1 MNDEREVGG
10 GRNSYGCSDADYDI
24 HSYKY
29 NRVLFHNMM
38 GFMDLCLE
46 IDVISR
52 KAIIMYGSTRAD
64 LAGKQYDFDVLMDNI
79 AENHIYSQDYRF
91 FKWQMEIDNLK
102 RLRQETEFQ
111 VHIIGE
117 SGLPEALRV
126 ILTPLSDK
134 DGNINCIY
142 MSAKNIE
149 ADIQRERLMEKEK
162 NAIFAAMSNTYLCV
176 VYANLTLNR
185 CELFANA
192 IVDAVLPRRTEYDK
206 LYEYIYNK
214 VEADYRGK
222 FEKYFCPD
230 AVKKH
235 FSESDEPIVLE
246 TPQLLSDG
254 QHWTELKATIVSDYS
269 DELVI
274 IIFLSIIDG
283 RRQSEIEAKKR
294 LETINEQLR
303 KNLNSEEQ
311 YRQAMVSGAAM
322 VYYINLTANC
332 ITDEMYETI
341 DGVEVDV
348 LNEVGLSAPCRFD
361 EFANRWAEKMVSPQ
375 DRESFKNRYTREHI
389 MQAFLFGKAEIVH
402 EFQSKLRGED
412 SIRVLR
418 HTILIVYDGSAHD
431 MVAMCTVKDVT
442 KLRAEEYKNKISLVK
457 AYESAKQANEAKS
470 DFLSRMSHDIRT
482 PMNAII
488 GMTTIARMNL
498 GDMEKVADCLKKIDM
513 SSAHLLGLL
522 NEVLD
527 MSKIES
533 GNFELG
539 SEQFDIV
546 KLTQNLIEMSR
557 AVIDEKHH
565 KLTLNIGELKH
576 TTVEG
581 DSQRI
586 QQVFVNL
593 LGNAVKYTPPYGNI
607 TISLNEKSS
616 RTPRL
621 GCYEFIFE
629 DNGIGMTQ
637 EYMKHIFDPFSRAED
652 TRINSIEGTGLGLSI
667 AKNIVSMMDGTIQV
681 ESEVNKGSKFTVT
694 IFLKLPDKIYSK
706 EKINRTEN
714 GYNTLYESNYNIYN
728 GKNILLVEDNERNAE
743 VASELIG
750 ITGVNVELAENGRVA
765 VERYMAHEPG
775 YYELIFMDI
784 QLPVMNGYEA
794 AKCIRMLDRE
804 DAKNIPIIAMT
815 ANAFTE
821 DVEAAYSAGMNEHI
835 AKPLEFERLTEVLKK
850 WLG

>member
-1 MNDEREVGG
+1 MNDEQEAGG
-10 GRNSYGCSDADYDI
+10 ERNSYGCSAADYDI

-46 IDVISR
+46 IDVISK
-52 KAIIMYGSTRAD
+52 KAIIMYCGTRTD
-64 LAGKQYDFDVLMDNI
+64 LTGKQYDFDVFMDNI

-91 FKWQMEIDNLK
+91 FKWQMEINNLK

-117 SGLPEALRV
+117 SGLPEAMRV

-134 DGNINCIY
+134 DGNIKCIY

-162 NAIFAAMSNTYLCV
+162 NAIFAAMSNTYLCI

-192 IVDAVLPRRTEYDK
+192 VVDAVLPRRTEYDK

-214 VEADYRGK
+214 VDADYRGK
-222 FEKYFCPD
+222 FEKYFCTA

-235 FSESDEPIVLE
+235 FSESGEPIVLE
-246 TPQLLSDG
+246 LPQLLSDG
-254 QHWTELKATIVSDYS
+254 QHWTELRAAIVSHAS

-274 IIFLSIIDG
+274 IIFISLIDD
-283 RRQSEIEAKKR
+283 RRQSEIEAKQR
-294 LETINEQLR
+294 LESINEQLR
-303 KNLNSEEQ
+303 KNLTSEEQ
-311 YRQAMVSGAAM
+311 YRQAMVSGASM

-348 LNEVGLSAPCRFD
+348 LNEVGLSVPCRFD
-361 EFANRWAEKMVSPQ
+361 EFANKWAEKMVSPQ
-375 DRESFKNRYTREHI
+375 DRESFKKIYNREHI
-389 MQAFLFGKAEIVH
+389 MQSFLDGKAEIVH
-402 EFQSKLRGED
+402 EFQSKLRGEA
-412 SIRVLR
+412 SIRVIR
-418 HTILIVYDGSAHD
+418 HTILIVYDDPAHD

-442 KLRAEEYKNKISLVK
+442 RLRAEEYKNKISLVK
-457 AYESAKQANEAKS
+457 AYESAKQANAAKS

-498 GDMEKVADCLKKIDM
+498 GDMEKVSDCLKKIDM

-527 MSKIES
+527 LSKIEA

-546 KLTQNLIEMSR
+546 KLTQDLIEMSR

-586 QQVFVNL
+586 RQVFVNL

-637 EYMKHIFDPFSRAED
+637 EYMKYIFDPFSRAED

-694 IFLKLPDKIYSK
+694 IFLKLPDTIYQQ

-714 GYNTLYESNYNIYN
+714 GYNTLYESSYNIYS
-728 GKNILLVEDNERNAE
+728 GKNILLVEDNKRNAE

-765 VERYMAHEPG
+765 VERFMAHEPG
-775 YYELIFMDI
+775 YYGLIFMDI
-784 QLPVMNGYEA
+784 QLPVMNGYDA
-794 AKCIRMLDRE
+794 ARCIRMLDRE
-804 DAKNIPIIAMT
+804 DAKSIPIIAMT

-835 AKPLEFERLTEVLKK
+835 AKPLEFGRLTEVLKK

>member
-1 MNDEREVGG
+1 MNDEQEAGG
-10 GRNSYGCSDADYDI
+10 ERNSYGCSAADYDI

-46 IDVISR
+46 IDVISK
-52 KAIIMYGSTRAD
+52 KAIIMYCGTRTD
-64 LAGKQYDFDVLMDNI
+64 LAGKQYDFDVFMDNI

-91 FKWQMEIDNLK
+91 FKWQMEINNLK

-134 DGNINCIY
+134 DGNIKCIY

-162 NAIFAAMSNTYLCV
+162 NAIFAAMSNTYLCI

-192 IVDAVLPRRTEYDK
+192 VVDAVLPRRTEYDK

-214 VEADYRGK
+214 VDADYRGK
-222 FEKYFCPD
+222 FEKYFCTA

-246 TPQLLSDG
+246 LPQLLSDG
-254 QHWTELKATIVSDYS
+254 QHWTELRAAIVSHAS

-274 IIFLSIIDG
+274 IIFLSLIDD
-283 RRQSEIEAKKR
+283 RRQSEIEAKRR
-294 LETINEQLR
+294 LESINEQLR
-303 KNLNSEEQ
+303 KNLTSEEQ
-311 YRQAMVSGAAM
+311 YRHAMVSGASM

-361 EFANRWAEKMVSPQ
+361 EFANKWAEKMVSPQ
-375 DRESFKNRYTREHI
+375 DRESFKKIYNREHI
-389 MQAFLFGKAEIVH
+389 MQSFLDGKAEIVH
-402 EFQSKLRGED
+402 EFQSKLRGEA
-412 SIRVLR
+412 SIRVIR
-418 HTILIVYDGSAHD
+418 HTILIVYDDPAHD

-442 KLRAEEYKNKISLVK
+442 RLRAEEYKNKISLVK
-457 AYESAKQANEAKS
+457 AYESAKQADAAKS

-498 GDMEKVADCLKKIDM
+498 GDMEKVSDCLKKIDM

-527 MSKIES
+527 MSKIEA

-546 KLTQNLIEMSR
+546 KLTQDLIEMSR

-586 QQVFVNL
+586 RQVFVNL

-637 EYMKHIFDPFSRAED
+637 EYMKYIFDPFSRAED

-681 ESEVNKGSKFTVT
+681 ESEVNKGSKFIVT
-694 IFLKLPDKIYSK
+694 IFLKLPDTIYPQ

-714 GYNTLYESNYNIYN
+714 GYNTLYESSYNIYS
-728 GKNILLVEDNERNAE
+728 GKNILLVEDNKRNAE

-750 ITGVNVELAENGRVA
+750 ITGANVELAENGRVA
-765 VERYMAHEPG
+765 VERCMAHEPG

-784 QLPVMNGYEA
+784 QLPVMNGYDA
-794 AKCIRMLDRE
+794 ARCIRMLDRE
-804 DAKNIPIIAMT
+804 DAKSIPIIAMT

-835 AKPLEFERLTEVLKK
+835 AKPLEFGRLTEVLKK

>member
-1 MNDEREVGG
+1 
-10 GRNSYGCSDADYDI
+10 
-24 HSYKY
+24 
-29 NRVLFHNMM
+29 
-38 GFMDLCLE
+38 
-46 IDVISR
+46 
-52 KAIIMYGSTRAD
+52 
-64 LAGKQYDFDVLMDNI
+64 
-79 AENHIYSQDYRF
+79 
-91 FKWQMEIDNLK
+91 
-102 RLRQETEFQ
+102 
-111 VHIIGE
+111 
-117 SGLPEALRV
+117 
-126 ILTPLSDK
+126 
-134 DGNINCIY
+134 
-142 MSAKNIE
+142 
-149 ADIQRERLMEKEK
+149 
-162 NAIFAAMSNTYLCV
+162 
-176 VYANLTLNR
+176 
-185 CELFANA
+185 
-192 IVDAVLPRRTEYDK
+192 
-206 LYEYIYNK
+206 
-214 VEADYRGK
+214 
-222 FEKYFCPD
+222 
-230 AVKKH
+230 
-235 FSESDEPIVLE
+235 
-246 TPQLLSDG
+246 
-254 QHWTELKATIVSDYS
+254 
-269 DELVI
+269 
-274 IIFLSIIDG
+274 
-283 RRQSEIEAKKR
+283 
-294 LETINEQLR
+294 
-303 KNLNSEEQ
+303 
-311 YRQAMVSGAAM
+311 M

-348 LNEVGLSAPCRFD
+348 LNEVGLSVPCRFD
-361 EFANRWAEKMVSPQ
+361 EFANKWAEKMVSPQ
-375 DRESFKNRYTREHI
+375 DRESFKKIYNREHI
-389 MQAFLFGKAEIVH
+389 MQSFLDGKAEIVH
-402 EFQSKLRGED
+402 EFQSKLRGEA
-412 SIRVLR
+412 SIRVIR
-418 HTILIVYDGSAHD
+418 HTILIVYDDPAHD

-442 KLRAEEYKNKISLVK
+442 RLRAEEYKNKISLVK
-457 AYESAKQANEAKS
+457 AYESAKQANAAKS

-498 GDMEKVADCLKKIDM
+498 GDMEKVSDCLKKIDM

-527 MSKIES
+527 MSKIEA

-546 KLTQNLIEMSR
+546 KLTQDLIEMSR

-586 QQVFVNL
+586 RQVFVNL

-637 EYMKHIFDPFSRAED
+637 EYMKYIFDPFSRAED

-694 IFLKLPDKIYSK
+694 IFLKLPDTIYQQ

-714 GYNTLYESNYNIYN
+714 GYNTLYESSYNIYS
-728 GKNILLVEDNERNAE
+728 GKNILLVEDNKRNAE

-765 VERYMAHEPG
+765 VERFMAHELG
-775 YYELIFMDI
+775 YYGLIFMDI
-784 QLPVMNGYEA
+784 QLPVMNGYDA
-794 AKCIRMLDRE
+794 ARRIRMLDRE
-804 DAKNIPIIAMT
+804 DAKSIPIIAMT

-835 AKPLEFERLTEVLKK
+835 AKPLEFGRLTEVLKK

>member
-1 MNDEREVGG
+1 MNDEQEAGG
-10 GRNSYGCSDADYDI
+10 ERNSYGCSAADYDI

-46 IDVISR
+46 IDVISK
-52 KAIIMYGSTRAD
+52 KAIIMYCGTRTD
-64 LAGKQYDFDVLMDNI
+64 LAGKQYDFDVFMDNI

-91 FKWQMEIDNLK
+91 FKWQMEINNLK

-134 DGNINCIY
+134 DGNIKCIY

-162 NAIFAAMSNTYLCV
+162 NAIFAAMSNTYLCI

-192 IVDAVLPRRTEYDK
+192 VVDAVLPRRTEYDK

-214 VEADYRGK
+214 VDADYRGK
-222 FEKYFCPD
+222 FEKYFCTA

-246 TPQLLSDG
+246 LPQLLSDG
-254 QHWTELKATIVSDYS
+254 QHWTELRAAIVSHAS

-274 IIFLSIIDG
+274 IIFLSLIDD
-283 RRQSEIEAKKR
+283 RRQSEIEAKRR
-294 LETINEQLR
+294 LESINEQLR
-303 KNLNSEEQ
+303 KNLTSEEQ
-311 YRQAMVSGAAM
+311 YRHAMVSGASM

-361 EFANRWAEKMVSPQ
+361 EFANKWAEKMVSPQ
-375 DRESFKNRYTREHI
+375 DRESFKKIYNREHI
-389 MQAFLFGKAEIVH
+389 MQSFLDGKAEIVH
-402 EFQSKLRGED
+402 EFQSKLRGEA
-412 SIRVLR
+412 SIRVIR
-418 HTILIVYDGSAHD
+418 HTILIVYDDPAHD

-442 KLRAEEYKNKISLVK
+442 RLRAEEYKNKISLVK
-457 AYESAKQANEAKS
+457 AYESAKQANAAKS

-498 GDMEKVADCLKKIDM
+498 GDMEKVSDCLKKIDM

-527 MSKIES
+527 MSKIEA

-546 KLTQNLIEMSR
+546 KLTQDLIEMSR

-586 QQVFVNL
+586 RQVFVNL

-621 GCYEFIFE
+621 GCYEFLFE

-637 EYMKHIFDPFSRAED
+637 EYMKYIFDPFSRAED

-681 ESEVNKGSKFTVT
+681 ESEVNKGSKFIVT
-694 IFLKLPDKIYSK
+694 IFLKLPDTIYPQ

-714 GYNTLYESNYNIYN
+714 GYNTLYESSYNIYS
-728 GKNILLVEDNERNAE
+728 GKNILLVEDNKRNAE

-750 ITGVNVELAENGRVA
+750 ITGANVELAENGRVA
-765 VERYMAHEPG
+765 VERCMAHEPG

-784 QLPVMNGYEA
+784 QLPVMNGYDA
-794 AKCIRMLDRE
+794 ARCIRMLDRE
-804 DAKNIPIIAMT
+804 DAKSIPIIAMT

-835 AKPLEFERLTEVLKK
+835 AKPLEFGRLTEVLKK

>member
-1 MNDEREVGG
+1 
-10 GRNSYGCSDADYDI
+10 
-24 HSYKY
+24 
-29 NRVLFHNMM
+29 
-38 GFMDLCLE
+38 
-46 IDVISR
+46 
-52 KAIIMYGSTRAD
+52 
-64 LAGKQYDFDVLMDNI
+64 
-79 AENHIYSQDYRF
+79 
-91 FKWQMEIDNLK
+91 MEINNLK

-134 DGNINCIY
+134 DGNIKCIY

-162 NAIFAAMSNTYLCV
+162 NAIFAAMSNTYLCI

-192 IVDAVLPRRTEYDK
+192 VVDAVLPRRTEYDK

-214 VEADYRGK
+214 VDADYRGK
-222 FEKYFCPD
+222 FEKYFCTA

-235 FSESDEPIVLE
+235 FSESGEPIVLE
-246 TPQLLSDG
+246 LPQLLSDG
-254 QHWTELKATIVSDYS
+254 QHWTELRAAIVSHAS

-274 IIFLSIIDG
+274 IIFISLIDD
-283 RRQSEIEAKKR
+283 RRQSEIEAKQR
-294 LETINEQLR
+294 LESINEQLR
-303 KNLNSEEQ
+303 KNLTSEEQ
-311 YRQAMVSGAAM
+311 YRQAMVSGASM

-348 LNEVGLSAPCRFD
+348 LNEVGLSVPCRFD
-361 EFANRWAEKMVSPQ
+361 EFANKWAEKMVSPQ
-375 DRESFKNRYTREHI
+375 DRESFKKIYNREHI
-389 MQAFLFGKAEIVH
+389 MQSFLDGKAEIVH
-402 EFQSKLRGED
+402 EFQSKLRGEA
-412 SIRVLR
+412 SIRVIR
-418 HTILIVYDGSAHD
+418 HTILIVYDDPAHD

-442 KLRAEEYKNKISLVK
+442 RLRAEEYKNKISLVK

-498 GDMEKVADCLKKIDM
+498 GDMEKVSDCLKKIDM

-527 MSKIES
+527 MSKIEA

-546 KLTQNLIEMSR
+546 KLTQDLIEMSR

-586 QQVFVNL
+586 RQVFVNL

-637 EYMKHIFDPFSRAED
+637 EYMKYIFDPFSRAED

-694 IFLKLPDKIYSK
+694 IFLKLPDTIYQQ

-714 GYNTLYESNYNIYN
+714 GYNTLYESSYNIYS
-728 GKNILLVEDNERNAE
+728 GKNILLVEDNKRNAE

-750 ITGVNVELAENGRVA
+750 ITGVNVELAE
-765 VERYMAHEPG
+765 MAG
-775 YYELIFMDI
+775 WRSNASWRTNWDI
-784 QLPVMNGYEA
+784 MGSYLW
-794 AKCIRMLDRE
+794 ISSFL
-804 DAKNIPIIAMT
+804 
-815 ANAFTE
+815 
-821 DVEAAYSAGMNEHI
+821 
-835 AKPLEFERLTEVLKK
+835 L
-850 WLG
+850 

>member
-1 MNDEREVGG
+1 MNDEQEAGG
-10 GRNSYGCSDADYDI
+10 ERNSYGCSAADYDI

-46 IDVISR
+46 IDVISK
-52 KAIIMYGSTRAD
+52 KAIIMYCGTRTD
-64 LAGKQYDFDVLMDNI
+64 LAGKQYDFDVFMDNI

-91 FKWQMEIDNLK
+91 FKWQMEINNLK

-134 DGNINCIY
+134 DGNIKCIY

-162 NAIFAAMSNTYLCV
+162 NAIFAAMSNTYLCI

-192 IVDAVLPRRTEYDK
+192 VVDAVLPRRTEYDK

-214 VEADYRGK
+214 VDADYRGK
-222 FEKYFCPD
+222 FEKYFCTA

-235 FSESDEPIVLE
+235 FSESGEPIVLE
-246 TPQLLSDG
+246 LPQLLSDG
-254 QHWTELKATIVSDYS
+254 QHWTELRAAIVSHAS

-274 IIFLSIIDG
+274 IIFISLIDD
-283 RRQSEIEAKKR
+283 RRQSEIEAKQR
-294 LETINEQLR
+294 LESINEQLR
-303 KNLNSEEQ
+303 KNLTSEEQ
-311 YRQAMVSGAAM
+311 YRQAMVSGASM

-348 LNEVGLSAPCRFD
+348 LNEVGLSVPCRFD
-361 EFANRWAEKMVSPQ
+361 EFANKWAEKMVSPQ
-375 DRESFKNRYTREHI
+375 DRESFKKIYNREHI
-389 MQAFLFGKAEIVH
+389 MQSFLDGKAEIVH
-402 EFQSKLRGED
+402 EFQSKLRGEA
-412 SIRVLR
+412 SIRVIR
-418 HTILIVYDGSAHD
+418 HTILIVYDDPAHD

-442 KLRAEEYKNKISLVK
+442 RLRAEEYKNKISLVK
-457 AYESAKQANEAKS
+457 AYESAKQANAAKS

-498 GDMEKVADCLKKIDM
+498 GDMEKVSDCLKKIDM

-527 MSKIES
+527 MSKIEA

-546 KLTQNLIEMSR
+546 KLTQDLIEMSR

-586 QQVFVNL
+586 RQVFVNL

-607 TISLNEKSS
+607 TISLNEKSP

-637 EYMKHIFDPFSRAED
+637 EYMKYIFDPFSRAED

-694 IFLKLPDKIYSK
+694 IFLKLPDTIYQQ

-714 GYNTLYESNYNIYN
+714 GYNTLYESSYNIYS
-728 GKNILLVEDNERNAE
+728 GKNILLVEDNKRNAE

-765 VERYMAHEPG
+765 VEHFMAHEPG
-775 YYELIFMDI
+775 YYGLIFMDI
-784 QLPVMNGYEA
+784 QLPVMNGYDA
-794 AKCIRMLDRE
+794 ARCIRMLDRE
-804 DAKNIPIIAMT
+804 DTKSIPIIAMT

-835 AKPLEFERLTEVLKK
+835 AKPLEFGRLTEVLKK

>member
-1 MNDEREVGG
+1 MNDEQEAGG
-10 GRNSYGCSDADYDI
+10 ERNSYGCSAADYDI

-46 IDVISR
+46 IDVISK
-52 KAIIMYGSTRAD
+52 KAIIMYCGTRTD
-64 LAGKQYDFDVLMDNI
+64 LAGKQYDFDVFMDNI

-91 FKWQMEIDNLK
+91 FKWQMEINNLK

-134 DGNINCIY
+134 DGNIKCIY

-162 NAIFAAMSNTYLCV
+162 NAIFAAMSNTYLCI

-192 IVDAVLPRRTEYDK
+192 VVDAVLPRRTEYDK

-214 VEADYRGK
+214 VDADYRGK
-222 FEKYFCPD
+222 FEKYFCTA

-246 TPQLLSDG
+246 LPQLLSDG
-254 QHWTELKATIVSDYS
+254 QHWTELRAAIVSHAS

-274 IIFLSIIDG
+274 IIFLSLIDD
-283 RRQSEIEAKKR
+283 RRQSEIEAKRR
-294 LETINEQLR
+294 LESINEQLR
-303 KNLNSEEQ
+303 KNLTSEEQ
-311 YRQAMVSGAAM
+311 YRHAMVSGASM

-361 EFANRWAEKMVSPQ
+361 EFANKWAEKMVSPQ
-375 DRESFKNRYTREHI
+375 DRESFKKIYNREHI
-389 MQAFLFGKAEIVH
+389 MQSFLDGKAEIVH
-402 EFQSKLRGED
+402 EFQSKLRGEA
-412 SIRVLR
+412 SIRVIR
-418 HTILIVYDGSAHD
+418 HTILIVYDDPAHD

-442 KLRAEEYKNKISLVK
+442 RLRAEEYKNKISLVK
-457 AYESAKQANEAKS
+457 AYESAKQANAAKS

-498 GDMEKVADCLKKIDM
+498 GDMEKVSDCLKKIDM

-527 MSKIES
+527 MSKIEA

-546 KLTQNLIEMSR
+546 KLTQDLIEMSR

-586 QQVFVNL
+586 RQVFVNL

-637 EYMKHIFDPFSRAED
+637 EYMKYIFDPFSRAED

-681 ESEVNKGSKFTVT
+681 ESEVNKGSKFIVT
-694 IFLKLPDKIYSK
+694 IFLKLPDTIYPQ

-714 GYNTLYESNYNIYN
+714 GYNTLYESSYNIYS
-728 GKNILLVEDNERNAE
+728 GKNILLVEDNKRNAE

-750 ITGVNVELAENGRVA
+750 ITGANVELAENGRVA
-765 VERYMAHEPG
+765 VERCMAHEPG

-784 QLPVMNGYEA
+784 QLPVMNGYDA
-794 AKCIRMLDRE
+794 ARCIRMLDRE
-804 DAKNIPIIAMT
+804 DAKSIPIIAMT

-835 AKPLEFERLTEVLKK
+835 AKPLEFGRLTEVLKK

>member
-1 MNDEREVGG
+1 MNDEQEVGG
-10 GRNSYGCSDADYDI
+10 ERNSYGCSAADYDI

-46 IDVISR
+46 IDVISK
-52 KAIIMYGSTRAD
+52 KAIIMYCGTRTD
-64 LAGKQYDFDVLMDNI
+64 LAGKQYDFDVFMDNI

-91 FKWQMEIDNLK
+91 FKWQMEINNLK

-134 DGNINCIY
+134 DGNIKCIY

-162 NAIFAAMSNTYLCV
+162 NAIFAAMSNTYLCI

-192 IVDAVLPRRTEYDK
+192 VVDAVLPRRTEYDK

-214 VEADYRGK
+214 VDADYRGK
-222 FEKYFCPD
+222 FEKYFCTA

-246 TPQLLSDG
+246 LPQLLSDG
-254 QHWTELKATIVSDYS
+254 QHWTELRAAIVSHAS

-274 IIFLSIIDG
+274 IIFLSLIDD
-283 RRQSEIEAKKR
+283 RRQSEIEAKQR
-294 LETINEQLR
+294 LESINEQLR
-303 KNLNSEEQ
+303 KNLTSEEQ
-311 YRQAMVSGAAM
+311 YRQAMVSGASM

-348 LNEVGLSAPCRFD
+348 LNEVGLSVPCRFD
-361 EFANRWAEKMVSPQ
+361 EFANKWAEKMVSPQ
-375 DRESFKNRYTREHI
+375 DRESFKKIYNREHI
-389 MQAFLFGKAEIVH
+389 MQSFLDGKAEIVH
-402 EFQSKLRGED
+402 EFQSKLRGEA
-412 SIRVLR
+412 SIRVIR
-418 HTILIVYDGSAHD
+418 HTILIVYDDPAHD

-442 KLRAEEYKNKISLVK
+442 RLRAEEYKNKISLVK
-457 AYESAKQANEAKS
+457 AYESAKQANAAKS

-498 GDMEKVADCLKKIDM
+498 GDMEKVSDCLKKIDM

-527 MSKIES
+527 MSKIEA

-546 KLTQNLIEMSR
+546 KLTQDLIEMSR

-586 QQVFVNL
+586 RQVFVNL

-637 EYMKHIFDPFSRAED
+637 EYMKYIFDPFSRAED

-694 IFLKLPDKIYSK
+694 IFLKLPDTIYQQ

-714 GYNTLYESNYNIYN
+714 GYNTLYESSYNIYS
-728 GKNILLVEDNERNAE
+728 GKNILLVEDNKRNAE

-765 VERYMAHEPG
+765 VERCMAHKPG
-775 YYELIFMDI
+775 YYGLIFMDI
-784 QLPVMNGYEA
+784 QLPVMNGYDA
-794 AKCIRMLDRE
+794 ARCIRMLDRE
-804 DAKNIPIIAMT
+804 DAKSIPIIAMT

-835 AKPLEFERLTEVLKK
+835 AKPLEFGRLTEVLKK

>member
-1 MNDEREVGG
+1 MNDEQEAGG
-10 GRNSYGCSDADYDI
+10 ERNSYGCSAADYDI

-46 IDVISR
+46 IDVISK
-52 KAIIMYGSTRAD
+52 KAIIMYCGTKTD
-64 LAGKQYDFDVLMDNI
+64 LDGKQYDFDVFMDNI

-91 FKWQMEIDNLK
+91 FKWQMEINNLK

-134 DGNINCIY
+134 DGNIKCIY

-162 NAIFAAMSNTYLCV
+162 NAIFAAMSNTYLCI

-192 IVDAVLPRRTEYDK
+192 VVDAVLPRRTEYDK

-214 VEADYRGK
+214 VDADYRGK
-222 FEKYFCPD
+222 FEKYFCTA

-235 FSESDEPIVLE
+235 FSESGEPIVLE
-246 TPQLLSDG
+246 LPQLLSDG
-254 QHWTELKATIVSDYS
+254 QHWTELRAAIVSHAS
-269 DELVI
+269 DELII
-274 IIFLSIIDG
+274 IIFLSLIDD
-283 RRQSEIEAKKR
+283 RRQSEIEAKQR
-294 LETINEQLR
+294 LESINEQLR
-303 KNLNSEEQ
+303 KNLTSEEQ
-311 YRQAMVSGAAM
+311 YRQAMVSGASM

-348 LNEVGLSAPCRFD
+348 LNEVGLSVPCRFD
-361 EFANRWAEKMVSPQ
+361 EFANKWAEKMVSPQ
-375 DRESFKNRYTREHI
+375 DRESFKKIYNREHI
-389 MQAFLFGKAEIVH
+389 MQSFLDGKAEIVH
-402 EFQSKLRGED
+402 EFQSKLRGEA
-412 SIRVLR
+412 SIRVIR
-418 HTILIVYDGSAHD
+418 HTILIVYDDPAHD

-442 KLRAEEYKNKISLVK
+442 RLRAEEYKNKISLVK

-498 GDMEKVADCLKKIDM
+498 GDMEKVSDCLKKIDM

-527 MSKIES
+527 MSKIEA

-546 KLTQNLIEMSR
+546 KLTQDLIEMSR

-586 QQVFVNL
+586 RQVFVNL

-637 EYMKHIFDPFSRAED
+637 EYMKYIFDPFSRAED

-694 IFLKLPDKIYSK
+694 IFLKLPDTIYPQ

-714 GYNTLYESNYNIYN
+714 GYNTLYESSYNIYS
-728 GKNILLVEDNERNAE
+728 GKNILLVEDNKRNAE

-750 ITGVNVELAENGRVA
+750 ITGANVELAENGRVA
-765 VERYMAHEPG
+765 VERCMAHEPG

-784 QLPVMNGYEA
+784 QLPVMNGYDA
-794 AKCIRMLDRE
+794 ARCIRMLDRE
-804 DAKNIPIIAMT
+804 DAKSIPIIAMT

-835 AKPLEFERLTEVLKK
+835 AKPLEFGRLTEVLKK

>member
-1 MNDEREVGG
+1 MNDEQEAGG
-10 GRNSYGCSDADYDI
+10 ERNSYGCSAADYDI

-46 IDVISR
+46 IDVISK
-52 KAIIMYGSTRAD
+52 KAIIMYCGTKTD
-64 LAGKQYDFDVLMDNI
+64 LDGKQYDFDVFMDNI

-91 FKWQMEIDNLK
+91 FKWQMEINNLK

-134 DGNINCIY
+134 DGNIKCIY

-162 NAIFAAMSNTYLCV
+162 NAIFAAMSNTYLCI

-192 IVDAVLPRRTEYDK
+192 VVDAVLPRRTEYDK

-214 VEADYRGK
+214 VDADYRGK
-222 FEKYFCPD
+222 FEKYFCTA

-235 FSESDEPIVLE
+235 FSESGEPIVLE
-246 TPQLLSDG
+246 LPQLLSDG
-254 QHWTELKATIVSDYS
+254 QHWTELRAAIVSHAS
-269 DELVI
+269 DELII
-274 IIFLSIIDG
+274 IIFLSLIDD
-283 RRQSEIEAKKR
+283 RRQSEIEAKQR
-294 LETINEQLR
+294 LESINEQLR
-303 KNLNSEEQ
+303 KNLTSEEQ
-311 YRQAMVSGAAM
+311 YRQAMVSGASM

-348 LNEVGLSAPCRFD
+348 LNEVGLSVPCRFD
-361 EFANRWAEKMVSPQ
+361 EFANKWAEKMVSPQ
-375 DRESFKNRYTREHI
+375 DRESFKKIYNREHI
-389 MQAFLFGKAEIVH
+389 MQSFLDGKAEIVH
-402 EFQSKLRGED
+402 EFQSKLRGEA
-412 SIRVLR
+412 SIRVIR
-418 HTILIVYDGSAHD
+418 HTILIVYDDPAHD

-442 KLRAEEYKNKISLVK
+442 RLRAEEYKNKISLVK

-498 GDMEKVADCLKKIDM
+498 GDMEKVSDCLKKIDM

-527 MSKIES
+527 MSKIEA

-546 KLTQNLIEMSR
+546 KITQDLIEMSR

-586 QQVFVNL
+586 RQVFVNL

-637 EYMKHIFDPFSRAED
+637 EYMKYIFDPFSRAED

-694 IFLKLPDKIYSK
+694 IFLKLPDTIYPQ

-714 GYNTLYESNYNIYN
+714 GYNTLYESSYNIYS
-728 GKNILLVEDNERNAE
+728 GKNILLVEDNKRNAE

-750 ITGVNVELAENGRVA
+750 ITGANVELAENGRVA
-765 VERYMAHEPG
+765 VERCMAHEPG

-784 QLPVMNGYEA
+784 QLPVMNGYDA
-794 AKCIRMLDRE
+794 ARCIRMLDRE
-804 DAKNIPIIAMT
+804 DAKSIPIIAMT

-835 AKPLEFERLTEVLKK
+835 AKPLEFGRLTEVLKK